1 MFITAIYWNSN
12 HINNIVITSIAIF
25 GIITMFQVVNNL
37 TPDFYS
43 YSVWFIVLLGSAITA
58 AVFFAMILGHW
69 YLNVVALPIKLL
81 KKATLVMWVL
91 LFIRTI
97 WDVFFISIDSFVDSF
112 GISHRLWV
120 YMLQFDGFLLLVAF
134 FMGNIVPIVLNIFI
148 WNTLKLQA
156 TQSATGLLYISVL
169 SILFGDLL
177 YKYYLLQYGFLL

>member
-1 MFITAIYWNSN
+1 
-12 HINNIVITSIAIF
+12 
-25 GIITMFQVVNNL
+25 MFQVVNNL

-43 YSVWFIVLLGSAITA
+43 YSVLFIVLLGSAITA

-97 WDVFFISIDSFVDSF
+97 WDVFFISMDSFVDSF

-120 YMLQFDGFLLLVAF
+120 YMLQFEGFLLLVAF

-169 SILFGDLL
+169 F
-177 YKYYLLQYGFLL
+177 QYSKFQCSEIYIF